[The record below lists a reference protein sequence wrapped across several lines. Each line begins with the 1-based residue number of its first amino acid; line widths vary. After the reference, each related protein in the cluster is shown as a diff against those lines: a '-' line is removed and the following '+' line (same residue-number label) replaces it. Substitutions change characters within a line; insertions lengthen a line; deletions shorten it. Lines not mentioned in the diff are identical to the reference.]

1 MDALPPPAYVAPAPV
16 CKRWSWS
23 SDRKQVW
30 CLTWVTK
37 DNK

>member
-1 MDALPPPAYVAPAPV
+1 MDAAPPPAIYAPAPV

-30 CLTWVTK
+30 CLQWEKKETK
-37 DNK
+37 